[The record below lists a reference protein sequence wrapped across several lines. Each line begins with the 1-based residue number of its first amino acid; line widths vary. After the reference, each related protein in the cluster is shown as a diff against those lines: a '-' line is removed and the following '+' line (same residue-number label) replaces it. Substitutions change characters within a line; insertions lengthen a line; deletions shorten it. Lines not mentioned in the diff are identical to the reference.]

1 MPKPDWKANEELPV
15 GKGATFQQWVAKVGD
30 DKLVMDVAPWG
41 EGHLKVNDR
50 EIAHINDAKDR
61 REAFRNLNKIAERYL
76 GGQVIEPAGKKKSS
90 SMIPVVKAKLLE
102 GKRGLI
108 VGIANDQS
116 IAWGCARAFRAFG
129 AELAVTYLNDKAKK
143 HVEPLARELEA
154 PILMPLDVRA
164 EGQVEA
170 VFDRIAKDWGR
181 LDFLV
186 HSIAFSPKEA
196 LQGRVVDV
204 TRDGFLTT
212 MDVSCWT
219 FIRMAHLAEPLMR
232 KGGTLFTM
240 TYYGSQMVVKNYN
253 IMGVAKAALEA
264 AVRYLAAEL
273 GPKGIRVHAISPG
286 PLATRAASGIPEFD
300 ALLDKAKA
308 KAPARSLVS
317 IDDVGAATAF
327 LAHDAA
333 RLITG
338 ETLYIDGGYH
348 IID

>member
-1 MPKPDWKANEELPV
+1 MKPDWKTKEGLAA
-15 GKGATFQQWVAKVGD
+15 GKGATVQEFFANIGGD
-30 DKLVMDVAPWG
+30 KFEIDVAPWG
-41 EGHLKVNDR
+41 EGSLRVNGR
-50 EIAHINDAKDR
+50 QVAHINDAKDR
-61 REAFRNLNKIAERYL
+61 RQAFRELKKIADRFIGEEAAR
-76 GGQVIEPAGKKKSS
+76 GDNKMSRATIPA
-90 SMIPVVKAKLLE
+90 VKAKLLE
-102 GKRGLI
+102 GKKGLI
-108 VGIANDQS
+108 VGIANENS
-116 IAWGCARAFRAFG
+116 IAWGCAKAFRAFG

-143 HVEPLARELEA
+143 YVEPLAQTLEA
-154 PILMPLDVRA
+154 PILMPLDVNVS
-164 EGQVEA
+164 GQMEA
-170 VFDRIAKDWGR
+170 VFERIAKQWGK
-181 LDFLV
+181 LDFAL
-186 HSIAFSPKEA
+186 HSIAFSPKDA

-204 TRDGFLTT
+204 SRDGFLTT

-219 FIRMAHLAEPLMR
+219 FMRMAHLAEPLMR

-253 IMGVAKAALEA
+253 IMGVAKAALES
-264 AVRYLAAEL
+264 AVRYMAAEL

-317 IDDVGAATAF
+317 IDDVGVATAF